1 MRTIEYLVMK
11 KKIFLSQ
18 NFGPFIRKIRLDLK
32 IGQRELA
39 QKVGIAPSYLNDIEK
54 EKRAAP
60 KIEIIRKI
68 SNILNVNNDTLND
81 LAGISKK
88 SLAPDIREFIEKN
101 PNVVSLIRSIKK
113 NEMGQNQIKKIED
126 SINKK
131 NIKALIIA
139 AGLGSRLK
147 KHTEDLPKCMLDFG
161 GKTLLQRQ
169 LDSYKKNKISDISL
183 VKGYK
188 KEKINYKGIRY
199 FENNDFKNNNIL
211 NSIFYAEK
219 IIDGNI
225 IISYSDILFDAS
237 VVERLLKSNHD
248 ISVVVDIDWRGYYVG
263 RKDHPISEA
272 ENVIFNSD
280 NEVEKIGKI
289 NSGSEEVHGEFIGMI
304 KLSNRGSEIFKEH
317 FYRLKKKYWNKPFQ
331 RAKIFQKAYLTDYIQ
346 ELVDIGVKVHCVI
359 IESGWKE
366 IDTVEDYKKALVGFN
381 KKFTKS

>member
-68 SNILNVNNDTLND
+68 SNILKVNNDTLND

-219 IIDGNI
+219 IINGNI
-225 IISYSDILFDAS
+225 VISYSDILFDAS